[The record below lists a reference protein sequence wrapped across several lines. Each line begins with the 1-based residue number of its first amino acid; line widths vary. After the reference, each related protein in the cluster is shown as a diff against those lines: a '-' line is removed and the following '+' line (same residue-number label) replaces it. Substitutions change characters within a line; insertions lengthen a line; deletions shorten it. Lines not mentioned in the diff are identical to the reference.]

1 MNNLY
6 PMLIPGNVISF
17 DVYPSNYLGSFS
29 HVRVEGVLSYET
41 AARNGFDPI
50 ALHVRVSPTLPDD
63 SPANARD
70 YSYVVV
76 RDRNNNIA
84 IVGLPW
90 IKEETLIVHTNYTAE
105 ITVEGL
111 SMGDDARLMQVLN
124 QNGFHQV
131 KIRLR

>member
-6 PMLIPGNVISF
+6 PKLIPGNVISF

-50 ALHVRVSPTLPDD
+50 AQHVRVAPTLPPEAP
-63 SPANARD
+63 SNARD

-76 RDRNNNIA
+76 RDRNNQLA
-84 IVGLPW
+84 LVGLPW
-90 IKEETLIVHTNYTAE
+90 IKSETVIVHANYTAE

-111 SMGDDARLMQVLN
+111 SMGDDARLMQVLH

-131 KIRLR
+131 KIQLR